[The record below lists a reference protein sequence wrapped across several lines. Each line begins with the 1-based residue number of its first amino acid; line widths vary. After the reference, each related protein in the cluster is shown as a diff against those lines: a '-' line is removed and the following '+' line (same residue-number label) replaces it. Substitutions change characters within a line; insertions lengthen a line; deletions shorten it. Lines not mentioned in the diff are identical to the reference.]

1 MIPDLKNLQNLWLEQ
16 DQVTL
21 NKSSKD
27 AGICRNIVQK
37 ILQMDQFSRPC
48 HTMTI
53 FIKIYLEVELS
64 FGAL

>member
-53 FIKIYLEVELS
+53 FIKIYLGVELS